1 MATEASA
8 CHGNPNFAVICS
20 FLHEYTSILGIEE
33 IAFDDLQLYLEDNK
47 RGLYNFTVR
56 ISLNEAIISGNTK
69 K

>member
-47 RGLYNFTVR
+47 RGEHKLQ
-56 ISLNEAIISGNTK
+56 
-69 K
+69 